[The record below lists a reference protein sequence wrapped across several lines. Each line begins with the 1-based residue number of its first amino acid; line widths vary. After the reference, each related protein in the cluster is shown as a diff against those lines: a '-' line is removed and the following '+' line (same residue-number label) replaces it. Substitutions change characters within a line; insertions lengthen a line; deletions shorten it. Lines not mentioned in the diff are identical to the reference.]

1 MASRAVIIGAADYAD
16 SRLNYPQIRDAVGTS
31 AEEYLRLLSSRDP
44 FRAPGACV
52 PVTNPASRDQI
63 MNAVLAAAE
72 AANQPDDVLLVVYV
86 GHGKAWPHLY
96 SDELHFAVGSSDPGQ
111 PWTWLEWRLLAWA
124 MRRDQRGPD
133 AGLRV
138 LVADC
143 CYTSRLT
150 MGGEPEPVPT
160 GLPLVAADKG
170 LAVFSPSRST
180 STEVRTFP
188 KGCRSLG
195 EPWSR
200 CTAFSGHFLK
210 VLHDGSDRSGEHLLL
225 GEVRD
230 ALHKSMKDCRDPDSH
245 HDVPGLE
252 LLGPNDRT
260 PFVENAV
267 PPRDRVWKTPVT
279 FEDHV
284 ADLEAGR
291 SLRVDRVLT
300 DPALAARLRNWLA
313 ARPRDEAARADVA
326 RLDAAIN
333 EQAPAEC
340 YARYRRLRRVGAQV

>member
-1 MASRAVIIGAADYAD
+1 MASRAVIIGAADYAHQ
-16 SRLNYPQIRDAVGTS
+16 RLNSPELHDAVGAS
-31 AEEYLRLLSSRDP
+31 AEKYLELLSSRDP
-44 FRAPGACV
+44 FRAPDACV
-52 PVTNPASRDQI
+52 LLANPVSRDQV

-72 AANQPDDVLLVVYV
+72 DAHEPDDVLLVVYI

-96 SDELHFAVGSSDPGQ
+96 SDELHFAVGSSDPEQ

-143 CYTSRLT
+143 CYTSKLT
-150 MGGEPEPVPT
+150 MGDTEESVPT
-160 GLPLVAADKG
+160 GLPLIGADKG

-188 KGCRSLG
+188 RGCRSLG

-200 CTAFSGHFLK
+200 YTAFSGHFLK
-210 VLHDGSDRSGEHLLL
+210 VLHDGSDRSGEHMLL

-252 LLGPNDRT
+252 MQGPNDRT
-260 PFVENAV
+260 PFIENAV
-267 PPRDRVWKTPVT
+267 PMKDRVWKSPVT

-291 SLRVDRVLT
+291 SLQVDRVLT
-300 DPALAARLRNWLA
+300 DPALAARLRNWLSE
-313 ARPRDEAARADVA
+313 RPRDEIALANAA

-333 EQAPAEC
+333 EQASAEC
-340 YARYRRLRRVGAQV
+340 YARYRRLRRVGAHA

>member
-1 MASRAVIIGAADYAD
+1 MASRAVIIGAADYTH
-16 SRLNYPQIRDAVGTS
+16 RQLNSPELHGAVDAS
-31 AEEYLRLLSSRDP
+31 AAQYLDLLRSRDP
-44 FRAPGACV
+44 FRSPGACV
-52 PVTNPASRDQI
+52 PVPNPGSRDEV
-63 MNAVLAAAE
+63 MNAVLDAADTASD
-72 AANQPDDVLLVVYV
+72 PDDVLVVVYI

-96 SDELHFAVGSSDPGQ
+96 SDELHFAVSTSDPEQ

-150 MGGEPEPVPT
+150 MGGTAGEART
-160 GLPLVAADKG
+160 GLPLQDADKG
-170 LAVFSPSRST
+170 LAVFSPSRPT
-180 STEVRTFP
+180 SSEVRTFP
-188 KGCRSLG
+188 RGCRTLG
-195 EPWSR
+195 EPWST

-210 VLHDGSDRSGEHLLL
+210 VLHDGSERSGEYMLL

-252 LLGPNDRT
+252 MQGPNDKT

-267 PPRDRVWKTPVT
+267 PLRDRVWKRPVT
-279 FEDHV
+279 LADHV

-291 SLRVDRVLT
+291 SLQVDRIIS
-300 DPALAARLRNWLA
+300 DPVLAADLWRWLTV
-313 ARPRDEAARADVA
+313 RRRDEAAQANVA

-333 EQAPAEC
+333 EQASAET
-340 YARYRRLRRVGAQV
+340 YARYRRLRRIGTQA